1 MALTSSQVTVTTS
14 PTLLIAAENNPVLV
28 HLHLHD
34 NTDNVYIGNSAVTTS
49 TGLRL
54 IKQDSFEIN
63 LEPGNSLYA
72 IITTSTATVS
82 IVKQVL

>member
-1 MALTSSQVTVTTS
+1 MPLSTSHVTVTTS
-14 PTLLIAAENNPVLV
+14 PTLLVAGETNPVLV

-34 NTDNVYIGNSAVTTS
+34 NTDKVYIGNSAVTTS

-54 IKQDSFEIN
+54 IKQDSFEIS
-63 LEPGNSLYA
+63 LAPGNALYA

-82 IVKQVL
+82 VIKQVL

>member
-1 MALTSSQVTVTTS
+1 
-14 PTLLIAAENNPVLV
+14 LLVAGETNPILV

-34 NTDNVYIGNSAVTTS
+34 NTDNVYIGNSGVTTS

-54 IKQDSFEIN
+54 IKQDSLEIN
-63 LEPGNSLYA
+63 LAPGNALYA

-82 IVKQVL
+82 VIKQVL

>member
-1 MALTSSQVTVTTS
+1 MPLSSSQVTVTTS
-14 PTLLIAAENNPVLV
+14 PTLLVAGDTNPILV

-54 IKQDSFEIN
+54 IKQDSFEIS
-63 LEPGNSLYA
+63 LAPGNALYA
-72 IITTSTATVS
+72 IITTGTATVS
-82 IVKQVL
+82 VVKQLI

>member
-34 NTDNVYIGNSAVTTS
+34 NTDNVYLGNSTVTTS

-63 LEPGNSLYA
+63 LAPGNSLYA

-82 IVKQVL
+82 VIKQVL

>member
-1 MALTSSQVTVTTS
+1 MSLSSSQVTVTTS
-14 PTLLIAAENNPVLV
+14 PTLLVAGETNPVLV

-34 NTDNVYIGNSAVTTS
+34 NTDNVYLGDSTVTTS

-54 IKQDSFEIN
+54 IKQDSFDMN
-63 LEPGNSLYA
+63 LAPGNSLYA

-82 IVKQVL
+82 VIKQVL